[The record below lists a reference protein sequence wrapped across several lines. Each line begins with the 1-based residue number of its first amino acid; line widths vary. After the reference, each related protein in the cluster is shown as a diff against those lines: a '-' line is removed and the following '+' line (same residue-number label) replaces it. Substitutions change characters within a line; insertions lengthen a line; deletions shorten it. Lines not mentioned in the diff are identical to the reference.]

1 MKNLKKNLKICLPI
15 FLMILGIEMPV
26 SILRGHNM
34 NQAKYQDLSNDDKM
48 LYSFINRQG
57 QMLANKYHMR
67 QCATGIG
74 GRDKVWLIALSFDKC
89 GDPMAEGE
97 ARQLIVN
104 CVDDLLDA
112 VNKEEKLRLLIENY
126 PFTAKNLEMRIF
138 SRDKNRKIHYFPY
151 IAIVSDNR
159 GEIGFLTKI
168 PSSKYGYH
176 TEKYETYEESVAI
189 LKGENQHKGPEN
201 NIE

>member
-1 MKNLKKNLKICLPI
+1 MYNFIKVLKIC
-15 FLMILGIEMPV
+15 MSILGIGMTV
-26 SILRGHNM
+26 SFLRGHNM

-57 QMLANKYHMR
+57 RMLANKYHMR

-74 GRDKVWLIALSFDKC
+74 GRDKVWMMALSFDKC
-89 GDPMAEGE
+89 GDPLTEEE

-104 CVDDLLDA
+104 CVDDFLEA
-112 VNKEEKLRLLIENY
+112 ANAEEKLKPFLANY
-126 PFTAKNLEMRIF
+126 PLTAKNLDLTIF
-138 SRDKNRKIHYFPY
+138 SRDKDRKIHYFPH
-151 IAIVSDNR
+151 IAIIWDLE
-159 GEIGFLTKI
+159 GKIGFLTKI
-168 PSSKYGYH
+168 SSSKYGYH
-176 TEKYETYEESVAI
+176 TKKYETYEESVAI